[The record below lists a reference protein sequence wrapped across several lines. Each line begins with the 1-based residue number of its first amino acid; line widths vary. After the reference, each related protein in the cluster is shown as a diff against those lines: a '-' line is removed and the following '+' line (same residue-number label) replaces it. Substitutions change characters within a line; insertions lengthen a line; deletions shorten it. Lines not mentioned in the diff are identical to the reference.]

1 MVYRRKFRSSNFRQ
15 YGQIGKAQPGRSS
28 DIQKARREWLRSAI
42 HPSQQASNHLWVHQW
57 LHSAIHPS
65 QNQPLL
71 VSYLGN
77 FRHRLVR
84 YYWYQLS
91 MVIWWM
97 VYYCYTHIT
106 PEKWVVNIPL
116 WGFPSMWVSKM
127 DGSVHGNSHLE
138 VDDDWGYPYFRKPPY
153 GFSSIS
159 QPSTV
164 DSNSQVHRV
173 LLNFSSHPCVEI
185 RKSYSVF
192 LRYGKHDISLGRK
205 ELVYRMFNKHLRPS
219 KSANDNTSQIGGKK
233 ASNTS

>member
-28 DIQKARREWLRSAI
+28 DIQKARREWLR
-42 HPSQQASNHLWVHQW
+42 
-57 LHSAIHPS
+57 SAIHPS

-106 PEKWVVNIPL
+106 FVIA
-116 WGFPSMWVSKM
+116 M
-127 DGSVHGNSHLE
+127 SVE
-138 VDDDWGYPYFRKPPY
+138 V
-153 GFSSIS
+153 I
-159 QPSTV
+159 
-164 DSNSQVHRV
+164 
-173 LLNFSSHPCVEI
+173 I
-185 RKSYSVF
+185 
-192 LRYGKHDISLGRK
+192 I
-205 ELVYRMFNKHLRPS
+205 
-219 KSANDNTSQIGGKK
+219 
-233 ASNTS
+233 SNTINYYKSIYSLISWVKDG